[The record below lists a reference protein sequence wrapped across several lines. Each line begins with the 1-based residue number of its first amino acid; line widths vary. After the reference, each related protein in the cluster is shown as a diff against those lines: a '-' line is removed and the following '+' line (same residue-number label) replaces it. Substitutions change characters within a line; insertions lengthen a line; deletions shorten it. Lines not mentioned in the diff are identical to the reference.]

1 MKLSIIIPF
10 NRYVH
15 YLYDCLESIQDQ
27 KLDDYEVILVVDS
40 MSQVSDKIKA
50 YSLPF
55 VFVESGEE
63 ATVGKKRNL
72 GLKQAQGDYVYF
84 LDSDDYVL
92 PGCLNALYEE
102 AIASKHDVVSGI
114 RMVSWF
120 KKQVY
125 ETMSDETNIERNL
138 KDKDHDR
145 LEKIDY
151 QKEQHAYD
159 KDPGQ
164 FKIDLLIRTRHAL
177 RNVSCLNLLIKRS
190 LLEENNITFKE
201 EFFWYT
207 DAPFVVELLKYMNDV
222 SLVEKAVLVKR
233 KHNDPINRPALS
245 QIKDPDGRFDEF
257 IAAHHYCLELSKD
270 YPAIHYYINAK
281 MANYFTSFFAK
292 KVRRSEDDK
301 WRTERFETMAHVL
314 EQVEPELLKKSIY
327 RRSLSNACKAHDLKK
342 AQKIIAAHL
351 AGVKAKKII
360 KNKNEMNKYLYR
372 HKYKNEPIQK
382 NLVMFETFR
391 GASYADSPKYIYEY
405 LAKNFPGQY
414 EFVWVLNDTHTKLP
428 YGGTIV
434 KRMTRKYAY
443 YLAVSKYL
451 VFNTRQPLWYRKRE
465 GQVFL
470 ETWHGTP
477 LKRLAF
483 DQEEVTAASP
493 TYKAQFYRQKQE
505 WDYLIAPNAFS
516 SEIFKSCFM
525 YKDEGETMLD
535 TGYPRN
541 DLLSAPNRED
551 IATEL
556 KKKVGIPLD
565 KKVILYAPT
574 WRDDEYYGK
583 GAYKFQLKLDLN
595 KMKEQLGDEYV
606 IILRTHYY
614 IADVLD
620 LTGLEGFAF
629 NLSKYD
635 DITEVYLMSD
645 ILITDYSSVFFD
657 FANLKRPM
665 LFYTY
670 DLDKYRDVLRGFYIN
685 MEEELPGPLVFTTD
699 EVIDTIKNIDHVSE
713 KYADR
718 YVTFYDKF
726 CGWEDGNSSKR
737 VVEKVFENK

>member
-10 NRYVH
+10 NRYIH
-15 YLYDCLESIQDQ
+15 YLYDCLESIKDQ
-27 KLDDYEVILVVDS
+27 NLTDYEVLLVVDAIED
-40 MSQVSDKIKA
+40 VKDKIHK
-50 YSLPF
+50 YDLPITLI
-55 VFVESGEE
+55 ESGE
-63 ATVGKKRNL
+63 ATVGKKRNM
-72 GLKQAQGDYVYF
+72 GLNLAKGDYVYF

-92 PGCLNALYEE
+92 PNCLNALIEE
-102 AIASKHDVVSGI
+102 AKKSNHQVVAGK

-145 LEKIDY
+145 LEKVERK
-151 QKEQHAYD
+151 QEEHVYD
-159 KDPGQ
+159 NEPEQ

-190 LLEENNITFKE
+190 LIEENHISFKE

-207 DAPFVVELLKYMNDV
+207 DAPFVVELLKYTNDV
-222 SLVEKAVLVKR
+222 SFVEDALLVKR

-257 IAAHHYCLELSKD
+257 IEAHNYCLEISKD
-270 YPAIHYYINAK
+270 YPSIHYYINAK

-301 WRTERFETMAHVL
+301 WRTTRFDTMAKVL
-314 EQVEPELLKKSIY
+314 THIEPELLKKSLY
-327 RRSLSNACKAHDLKK
+327 RRSLSKACMNHDLKK

-351 AGVKAKKII
+351 AGVKAKKIF

-382 NLVMFETFR
+382 NLIMFETFR

-414 EFVWVLNDTHTKLP
+414 EFVWVLNDTKTKLP
-428 YGGTIV
+428 YGGTVV

-443 YLAVSKYL
+443 YLAVCKYF

-525 YKDEGETMLD
+525 YKDEGDTMLD

-541 DLLSAPNRED
+541 DLLSDPHKEE
-551 IATEL
+551 IAKEL

-574 WRDDEYYGK
+574 WRDDEYYGN
-583 GAYKFQLKLDLN
+583 GAYKFQLKLNLEQ
-595 KMKEQLGDEYV
+595 MRKELGDEYV

-620 LTGLEGFAF
+620 LTGLDGFAF

-635 DITEVYLMSD
+635 DITEIYLMSD

-699 EVIDTIKNIDHVSE
+699 EVIDTIKHMDEITE

-726 CGWEDGNSSKR
+726 CGWEDGHSSQR
-737 VVEKVFENK
+737 VVETVFEKN

>member
-257 IAAHHYCLELSKD
+257 IAAHHYCLELSED